1 MRALDTVYS
10 WHMRN
15 KKSFEYSKEL
25 DPEENF
31 TYTKGPI
38 ELFGWITKDAIYY
51 DPDKLQEY
59 LVSKGFNF
67 ERVIQDWKDKDI
79 LEPTMEK
86 NPETGEL
93 KYKSWKKYSFINGQR
108 IKGVKI
114 PFSKM
119 KEILEI
125 REEDIYDM
133 KKGKVDI
140 EEIYV
145 PLIDA
150 CSRFLAE
157 NPELKNV
164 THPAGEVADMFIKS
178 KDREELLLY
187 GRENIVKAFKLC
199 KKEA

>member
-1 MRALDTVYS
+1 M
-10 WHMRN
+10 
-15 KKSFEYSKEL
+15 EL
-25 DPEENF
+25 
-31 TYTKGPI
+31 
-38 ELFGWITKDAIYY
+38 LGWITKDAIYY

-93 KYKSWKKYSFINGQR
+93 KYKSWKKYSDVNGQR
-108 IKGVKI
+108 VKGVKI
-114 PFSKM
+114 PFSKL
-119 KEILEI
+119 KEILDI
-125 REEDIYDM
+125 RDERIHDM
-133 KKGKVDI
+133 KNWNVDT
-140 EEIYV
+140 ELMHV
-145 PLIDA
+145 PLIES

-164 THPAGEVADMFIKS
+164 THSAEEVADLFIRS
-178 KDREELLLY
+178 KNRVEHLIY
-187 GRENIVKAFKLC
+187 GRENIVKAFKFC